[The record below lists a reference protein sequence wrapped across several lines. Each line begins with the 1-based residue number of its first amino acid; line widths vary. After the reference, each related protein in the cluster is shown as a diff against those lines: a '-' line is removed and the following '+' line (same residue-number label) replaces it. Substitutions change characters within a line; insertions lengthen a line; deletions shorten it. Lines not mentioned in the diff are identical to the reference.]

1 MHDCKAI
8 SLTQCTQNHM
18 ILMHAIHNL
27 RLVWRMQAMVITA
40 AVSTPR
46 GGGTGTKLGSPNVV
60 SPSNH

>member
-1 MHDCKAI
+1 
-8 SLTQCTQNHM
+8 
-18 ILMHAIHNL
+18 
-27 RLVWRMQAMVITA
+27 MVITA